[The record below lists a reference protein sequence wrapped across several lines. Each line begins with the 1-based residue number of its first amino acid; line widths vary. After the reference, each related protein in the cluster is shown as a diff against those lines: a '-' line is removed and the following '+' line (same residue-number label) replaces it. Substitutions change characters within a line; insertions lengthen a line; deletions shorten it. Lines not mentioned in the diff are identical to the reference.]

1 MNNIQ
6 NLRVLRYPG
15 PYSLEKRFIFPTTL
29 ALLLR
34 GFLFADQL
42 YLGLAEKG
50 SLPGDAVAITGRG
63 AIPIVLQRPQPDL
76 EVVFQAFSEAH
87 VYRIRDG
94 PVFLSE

>member
-1 MNNIQ
+1 MFYATQ
-6 NLRVLRYPG
+6 DHTVWKK
-15 PYSLEKRFIFPTTL
+15 EFIFPTTL

-50 SLPGDAVAITGRG
+50 TSSLPGDAVAITGRG